1 MQTNLPSDAEVVAA
15 YNNSASINSVAK
27 QFGISWSAA
36 RNIVTRLGLTL
47 PPPRKP
53 RTSTY
58 TAEDVREQYLSNKYP
73 VESSVLRQLLISTG
87 IKEARCEIC
96 GYEFWRGAR
105 IPLDLHH
112 KNGDHYD
119 NTEDNLMVL
128 CPTCHAL
135 VTRPKDEL
143 KTDLVNTKPKG
154 APRPAS
160 EVKGKKFNCTATE
173 LLQLI
178 STYGTYRKVGE
189 FFGVT
194 DNAIKKRCRVLGII
208 ELVQPI
214 INEHK
219 RICALQNRKTPS
231 EEKRAEMS
239 AAAKKLWETKESPD
253 AKPVDCLTLSGQF
266 VQTFKSLG
274 EASRAGFISAHIV
287 SCCSGSRKTHRGY
300 MWRYHIKE
308 AAQETV

>member
-1 MQTNLPSDAEVVAA
+1 MQTNLPTDDEFIAF

-27 QFGISWSAA
+27 HFGIKWSVA
-36 RNIVTRLGLTL
+36 RNIVTRLGLT
-47 PPPRKP
+47 PPLPRKP

-87 IKEARCEIC
+87 IKEAKCELC

-112 KNGDHYD
+112 KNGNHYD

-128 CPTCHAL
+128 CPTCHASI
-135 VTRPKDEL
+135 TRPREEQD
-143 KTDLVNTKPKG
+143 TDLVSIKPKA

-160 EVKGKKFNCTATE
+160 EINGRRFNCTATE

-194 DNAIKKRCRVLGII
+194 DNAIKKRCKVLGII

-214 INEHK
+214 INAHK
-219 RICALQNRKTPS
+219 KICALQNRKTPS
-231 EEKRAEMS
+231 DEKRAEMS
-239 AAAKKLWETKESPD
+239 AAAKKLWETKESPYS
-253 AKPVDCLTLSGQF
+253 KPVDCLTISGH
-266 VQTFKSLG
+266 VVKTYKSLG

-287 SCCSGSRKTHRGY
+287 SCCRGSRKTHKGY
-300 MWRYHIKE
+300 MWRFHIQE
-308 AAQETV
+308 AVQETA